1 MEELRFRIANNY
13 LDVVGIVEKFAYS
26 EINDAELSLSGYN
39 MFRQDRMSG
48 MGGGL
53 LLYVKEHL
61 SANITKN
68 VSDGNFQES
77 LWCAIKIKQ
86 EDILVGLC
94 YRSPSSGHEN

>member
-1 MEELRFRIANNY
+1 
-13 LDVVGIVEKFAYS
+13 
-26 EINDAELSLSGYN
+26 